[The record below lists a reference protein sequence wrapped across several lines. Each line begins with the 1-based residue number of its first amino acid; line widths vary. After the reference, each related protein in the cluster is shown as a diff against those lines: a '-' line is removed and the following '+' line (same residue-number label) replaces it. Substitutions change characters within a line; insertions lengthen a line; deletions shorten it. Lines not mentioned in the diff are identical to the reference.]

1 MFEYL
6 PLVLTGI
13 GLMASILYYASIL
26 RNANRTQRMQLE
38 TRKVQLFMNIDAT
51 RGSPEFQKLFYRVT
65 FLDEWKDIDDYF
77 AKHGPENNLDA
88 YSEHLFI
95 WQKIDTLGLLL
106 EKNVIDLSY
115 FDDLLKISVLAAWD
129 KFEPVIN
136 ALKVRINQPNLY
148 NQFER
153 LANEIR
159 KTQR

>member
-77 AKHGPENNLDA
+77 VKYGPENNLDA
-88 YSEHLFI
+88 YSEHSFI
-95 WQKIDTLGLLL
+95 WGRCDTLGFLLK
-106 EKNVIDLSY
+106 KNVIDLSY
-115 FDDLLKISVLAAWD
+115 FDDLLKASVLAAWN

-136 ALKVRINQPNLY
+136 ATRVRVHQPNLW
-148 NQFER
+148 NQFEY
-153 LANEIR
+153 LADAIR
-159 KTQR
+159 KMQE